1 MILLTKEVAIIF
13 SRKTNNNSSRR
24 KAKKTLGFSAALF
37 TLITMI
43 VAMLI
48 TVAVLEKEPHIPLLI
63 GTAVAILVTLIHG
76 YEFSEVEEMMY
87 KGIRHALPAIVIIIL
102 VGLVIGSWIGSGV
115 VATMIYYGLQLIDP
129 RYFLVVV
136 IILCGIV
143 ALAIGSSWSTMATV
157 GVASMGI
164 GISMGISAGM
174 VAGAVICGAYFG
186 DKMSPLSDTTN
197 LASGLTGVDL
207 FEHIKHMFY
216 TTIPALIIS
225 LVAFFIIGHRFGTK
239 NFDTKNI
246 NAILDT
252 MQNHFLITPW
262 LLLIPLIV
270 IALVVLK
277 VPAIPAI
284 CMGIVLGFFAQIFVQ
299 GGTITEALTALQ
311 TGYTIDSGNKLVDEL
326 FNRGGLESM
335 FYTISLTLVA
345 MTFGGVLEYSG
356 MLKALITQILKIAKS
371 TGTLIASVIVSCIGT
386 NITCSEQYISI
397 IVPSRMYINAFK
409 EKELHPKTLSR
420 ALEDGGT
427 LSSVFVP
434 WNTCGVFIA
443 STLGVSVIEYA
454 PYAILNYTVPI
465 ISIIFGYIGFKI
477 VKLSNQDNEI
487 TNQPNKL
494 TQTNDANNA

>member
-1 MILLTKEVAIIF
+1 M
-13 SRKTNNNSSRR
+13 
-24 KAKKTLGFSAALF
+24 KKPLGFVSAIV
-37 TLITMI
+37 TLVTMI
-43 VAMLI
+43 AAMLF

-63 GTAVAILVTLIHG
+63 GTAVAILITMLHG

-129 RYFLVVV
+129 RYFLAVV

-164 GISMGISAGM
+164 GISMGISPGV
-174 VAGAVICGAYFG
+174 VAGAVICGSYFG

-216 TTIPALIIS
+216 TTIPALVIS
-225 LVAFFIIGHRFGTK
+225 LIAFFFIGQRFGGR
-239 NFDTKNI
+239 NFDAKNI
-246 NAILDT
+246 KDILAT
-252 MQNHFLITPW
+252 MQDNFLITPW
-262 LLLIPLIV
+262 LLLIPIIV
-270 IALVVLK
+270 IALVVVK

-284 CMGIVLGFFAQIFVQ
+284 CVGIILGFFAQIFLQ
-299 GGTITEALTALQ
+299 GGSITEALTALQ
-311 TGYTIDSGNKLVDEL
+311 TGYTIESGNKLVDEL

-356 MLKALITQILKIAKS
+356 MLTALIAVILKVAKS
-371 TGTLIASVIVSCIGT
+371 TGSLIASVIISCIGT
-386 NITCSEQYISI
+386 NFTCSEQYISI
-397 IVPSRMYINAFK
+397 IVPSRMYINTFK
-409 EKELHPKTLSR
+409 DKKLHPKNLSR

-427 LSSVFVP
+427 LTSVFVP

-443 STLGVSVIEYA
+443 STLGVSVVEYA
-454 PYAILNYTVPI
+454 PFAILNYTVPI

-477 VKLSNQDNEI
+477 IGLDESESELADQSQKND
-487 TNQPNKL
+487 TNL
-494 TQTNDANNA
+494 A

>member
-1 MILLTKEVAIIF
+1 MAIIF
-13 SRKTNNNSSRR
+13 SRNAKDNSSKNKVKRP
-24 KAKKTLGFSAALF
+24 LGFVSAIV
-37 TLITMI
+37 TLVTMI
-43 VAMLI
+43 TAMLF

-63 GTAVAILVTLIHG
+63 GTAVAILITMLHG
-76 YEFSEVEEMMY
+76 YEFNEVEEMMY

-129 RYFLVVV
+129 RYFLAVV

-164 GISMGISAGM
+164 GISMGISPGM
-174 VAGAVICGAYFG
+174 VAGAVICGSYFG

-197 LASGLTGVDL
+197 LASGLTGVNL

-216 TTIPALIIS
+216 TTIPALVIS
-225 LVAFFIIGHRFGTK
+225 LIAFFFIGQRFGGR
-239 NFDTKNI
+239 NFDANNI
-246 NAILDT
+246 KDILATIQD
-252 MQNHFLITPW
+252 NFLITPW
-262 LLLIPLIV
+262 LLLIPIIV
-270 IALVVLK
+270 IALVVVK

-284 CMGIVLGFFAQIFVQ
+284 CVGIILGFFAQIFLQ
-299 GGTITEALTALQ
+299 DGSITEALTALQ

-356 MLKALITQILKIAKS
+356 MLTALIAVILKVAKS
-371 TGTLIASVIVSCIGT
+371 TGSLIASVIVSCIGT
-386 NITCSEQYISI
+386 NLTCSEQYISI
-397 IVPSRMYINAFK
+397 IVPSRMYINTFK
-409 EKELHPKTLSR
+409 DKKLHPKNLSR

-427 LSSVFVP
+427 LTSVFVP

-454 PYAILNYTVPI
+454 PFAILNYTVPI

-477 VKLSNQDNEI
+477 IGLDESDSEQTEESKSND
-487 TNQPNKL
+487 TNL
-494 TQTNDANNA
+494 A

>member
-1 MILLTKEVAIIF
+1 MIT
-13 SRKTNNNSSRR
+13 
-24 KAKKTLGFSAALF
+24 
-37 TLITMI
+37 
-43 VAMLI
+43 AMLF

-63 GTAVAILVTLIHG
+63 GTAVAILITMLHG
-76 YEFSEVEEMMY
+76 YEFNEVEEMMY

-129 RYFLVVV
+129 RYFLAVV

-164 GISMGISAGM
+164 GISMGISPGM
-174 VAGAVICGAYFG
+174 VAGAVICGSYFG

-197 LASGLTGVDL
+197 LASGLTGVNL

-216 TTIPALIIS
+216 TTIPALVIS
-225 LVAFFIIGHRFGTK
+225 LIAFFFIGQRFGGR
-239 NFDTKNI
+239 NFDANNI
-246 NAILDT
+246 KDILAT
-252 MQNHFLITPW
+252 MQDNFLITPW
-262 LLLIPLIV
+262 LLLIPIIV
-270 IALVVLK
+270 IALVVVK

-284 CMGIVLGFFAQIFVQ
+284 CVGIILGFFAQIFLQ
-299 GGTITEALTALQ
+299 DGSITEALTALQ

-356 MLKALITQILKIAKS
+356 MLTALIAVILKVAKS
-371 TGTLIASVIVSCIGT
+371 TGSLIASVIVSCIGT
-386 NITCSEQYISI
+386 NLTCSEQYISI
-397 IVPSRMYINAFK
+397 IVPSRMYINTFK
-409 EKELHPKTLSR
+409 DKKLHPKNLSR

-427 LSSVFVP
+427 LTSVFVP

-454 PYAILNYTVPI
+454 PFAILNYTVPI

-477 VKLSNQDNEI
+477 IGLDESESEQTEESKSND
-487 TNQPNKL
+487 TNL
-494 TQTNDANNA
+494 A

>member
-1 MILLTKEVAIIF
+1 MPTIF
-13 SRKTNNNSSRR
+13 N
-24 KAKKTLGFSAALF
+24 KKTKNNGEKIRTKKELGLTSALI
-37 TLITMI
+37 TLIIMI
-43 VAMLI
+43 TSMLF
-48 TVAVLEKEPHIPLLI
+48 TVAVLEKEPHIPLMI
-63 GTAVAILVTLIHG
+63 GTAVAIIITMLHG
-76 YEFSEVEEMMY
+76 YAFSEVEEMMY

-136 IILCGIV
+136 IVLCGVV

-164 GISMGISAGM
+164 GLSMGISPGM

-197 LASGLTGVDL
+197 LASGLSGVNL
-207 FEHIKHMFY
+207 FEHIQHMFY
-216 TTIPALIIS
+216 TTIPALVIS
-225 LVAFFIIGHRFGTK
+225 LVAFFFIGIRFGDK

-246 NAILDT
+246 DEILTT
-252 MQNHFLITPW
+252 MQDSFVITPW
-262 LLLIPLIV
+262 LLIVPLAV
-270 IALVVLK
+270 IALVVVK
-277 VPAIPAI
+277 VPAIPSI
-284 CMGIVLGFFAQIFVQ
+284 CVGIILGFFAQLFIQ
-299 GGTITEALTALQ
+299 GDSIVEGLTALQ
-311 TGYTIDSGNKLVDEL
+311 TGYTIESGNSLVDEL

-356 MLKALITQILKIAKS
+356 MLTALISVILKFAKT
-371 TGTLIASVIVSCIGT
+371 TGSLIASVIVSCIGT
-386 NITCSEQYISI
+386 NFTCSEQYISI
-397 IVPSRMYINAFK
+397 IVPSRMYAGAFK
-409 EKELHPKTLSR
+409 KKNLHAKNLSR

-427 LSSVFVP
+427 LTSVFVP

-477 VKLSNQDNEI
+477 IGLSEEEI
-487 TNQPNKL
+487 EQNRKEEEVNL
-494 TQTNDANNA
+494 T

>member
-1 MILLTKEVAIIF
+1 VAIIF
-13 SRKTNNNSSRR
+13 SRNTKNNSS
-24 KAKKTLGFSAALF
+24 KHKVKKPLGFVSAIV
-37 TLITMI
+37 TLVTMI
-43 VAMLI
+43 AAMLF

-63 GTAVAILVTLIHG
+63 GTAVAILITMLHG

-129 RYFLVVV
+129 RYFLAVV

-164 GISMGISAGM
+164 GISMGISPGM
-174 VAGAVICGAYFG
+174 VAGAVICGSYFG

-216 TTIPALIIS
+216 TTIPALVIS
-225 LVAFFIIGHRFGTK
+225 LIAFFFIGQRFGGR
-239 NFDTKNI
+239 NFDAKNI
-246 NAILDT
+246 NDILAT
-252 MQNHFLITPW
+252 MQDNFLITPW
-262 LLLIPLIV
+262 LLLIPIIV
-270 IALVVLK
+270 IALVVVK

-284 CMGIVLGFFAQIFVQ
+284 CVGIILGFFAQIFLQ
-299 GGTITEALTALQ
+299 GGSITEALTALQ
-311 TGYTIDSGNKLVDEL
+311 TGYTIESGNKLVDEL

-356 MLKALITQILKIAKS
+356 MLTALIAVILKVAKS
-371 TGTLIASVIVSCIGT
+371 TGSLIASVIISCIGT
-386 NITCSEQYISI
+386 NFTCSEQYISI
-397 IVPSRMYINAFK
+397 IVPSRMYINTFK
-409 EKELHPKTLSR
+409 DKKLHPKNLSR

-427 LSSVFVP
+427 LTSVFVP

-443 STLGVSVIEYA
+443 STLGVSVVEYA
-454 PYAILNYTVPI
+454 PFAILNYTVPI

-477 VKLSNQDNEI
+477 IGLDESESEQADQSQKND
-487 TNQPNKL
+487 TNL
-494 TQTNDANNA
+494 A

>member
-1 MILLTKEVAIIF
+1 MIA
-13 SRKTNNNSSRR
+13 
-24 KAKKTLGFSAALF
+24 
-37 TLITMI
+37 
-43 VAMLI
+43 AMLF

-63 GTAVAILVTLIHG
+63 GTAVAILITMLHG

-129 RYFLVVV
+129 RYFLAVV

-164 GISMGISAGM
+164 GISMGISPGM
-174 VAGAVICGAYFG
+174 VAGAVICGSYFG

-207 FEHIKHMFY
+207 FAHIKHMFY
-216 TTIPALIIS
+216 TTIPALVIS
-225 LVAFFIIGHRFGTK
+225 LIAFFFIGQRFGGR
-239 NFDTKNI
+239 NFDAKNI
-246 NAILDT
+246 KDILAT
-252 MQNHFLITPW
+252 MQDNFLITPW
-262 LLLIPLIV
+262 LLLIPIIV
-270 IALVVLK
+270 IALVVVK

-284 CMGIVLGFFAQIFVQ
+284 CVGIILGFFAQIFLQ
-299 GGTITEALTALQ
+299 GGSITEALTALQ

-356 MLKALITQILKIAKS
+356 MLTALIAVILKVAKS
-371 TGTLIASVIVSCIGT
+371 TGSLIASVIVSCIGT
-386 NITCSEQYISI
+386 NFTCSEQYISI
-397 IVPSRMYINAFK
+397 IVPSRMYINTFK
-409 EKELHPKTLSR
+409 DKKLHPKNLSR

-427 LSSVFVP
+427 LTSVFVP

-443 STLGVSVIEYA
+443 STLGVSVVEYA
-454 PYAILNYTVPI
+454 PFAILNYTVPI

-477 VKLSNQDNEI
+477 IGLDESEGEQSEHTQSND
-487 TNQPNKL
+487 TNL
-494 TQTNDANNA
+494 A

>member
-1 MILLTKEVAIIF
+1 V
-13 SRKTNNNSSRR
+13 
-24 KAKKTLGFSAALF
+24 KKPLGFVSAIV
-37 TLITMI
+37 TLVTMI
-43 VAMLI
+43 AAMLF

-63 GTAVAILVTLIHG
+63 GTAVAILITMLHG

-129 RYFLVVV
+129 RYFLAVV

-164 GISMGISAGM
+164 GISMGISPGM
-174 VAGAVICGAYFG
+174 VAGAVICGSYFG

-216 TTIPALIIS
+216 TTIPALVIS
-225 LVAFFIIGHRFGTK
+225 LIAFFFIGQRFGGR
-239 NFDTKNI
+239 NFDAKNI
-246 NAILDT
+246 KDILAT
-252 MQNHFLITPW
+252 MQDNFLITPW
-262 LLLIPLIV
+262 LLLIPIIV
-270 IALVVLK
+270 IALVVVK

-284 CMGIVLGFFAQIFVQ
+284 CVGIILGFFAQIFLQ
-299 GGTITEALTALQ
+299 GGSITEALTALQ
-311 TGYTIDSGNKLVDEL
+311 TGYTIESGNKLVDEL

-356 MLKALITQILKIAKS
+356 MLTALIAVILKVAKS
-371 TGTLIASVIVSCIGT
+371 TGSLIASVIISCIGT
-386 NITCSEQYISI
+386 NFTCSEQYISI
-397 IVPSRMYINAFK
+397 IVPSRMYINTFK
-409 EKELHPKTLSR
+409 DKKLHPKNLSR

-427 LSSVFVP
+427 LTSVFVP

-443 STLGVSVIEYA
+443 STLGVSVVEYA
-454 PYAILNYTVPI
+454 PFAILNYTVPI

-477 VKLSNQDNEI
+477 IGLDESESELADQSQKND
-487 TNQPNKL
+487 TNL
-494 TQTNDANNA
+494 A

>member
-1 MILLTKEVAIIF
+1 VAIIF
-13 SRKTNNNSSRR
+13 SRNAKDNSSKNKVKRP
-24 KAKKTLGFSAALF
+24 LGFVSAIV
-37 TLITMI
+37 TLVTMI
-43 VAMLI
+43 TAMLF

-63 GTAVAILVTLIHG
+63 GTAVAILITMLHG

-129 RYFLVVV
+129 RYFLAVV

-164 GISMGISAGM
+164 GISMGISPGM
-174 VAGAVICGAYFG
+174 VAGAVICGSYFG

-197 LASGLTGVDL
+197 LASGLTGVNL

-216 TTIPALIIS
+216 TTIPALVIS
-225 LVAFFIIGHRFGTK
+225 LIAFFFIGQRFGGR
-239 NFDTKNI
+239 NFDANNI
-246 NAILDT
+246 KDILAT
-252 MQNHFLITPW
+252 MQDNFLITPW
-262 LLLIPLIV
+262 LLLIPIIV
-270 IALVVLK
+270 IALVVVK

-284 CMGIVLGFFAQIFVQ
+284 CVGIILGFFAQIFLQ
-299 GGTITEALTALQ
+299 DGSITEALTALQ

-356 MLKALITQILKIAKS
+356 MLTALIAVILKVAKS
-371 TGTLIASVIVSCIGT
+371 TGSLIASVIVSCIGT
-386 NITCSEQYISI
+386 NLTCSEQYISI
-397 IVPSRMYINAFK
+397 IVPSRMYINTFK
-409 EKELHPKTLSR
+409 DKKLHPKNLSR

-427 LSSVFVP
+427 LTSVFVP

-454 PYAILNYTVPI
+454 PFAILNYTVPI

-477 VKLSNQDNEI
+477 IGLDESDSEQTEESKSND
-487 TNQPNKL
+487 TNL
-494 TQTNDANNA
+494 A

>member
-1 MILLTKEVAIIF
+1 MAIIF
-13 SRKTNNNSSRR
+13 SRNAKDNSSKNKVKRP
-24 KAKKTLGFSAALF
+24 LGFVSAIV
-37 TLITMI
+37 TLVTMI
-43 VAMLI
+43 TAMLF

-63 GTAVAILVTLIHG
+63 GTAVAILITMLHG

-129 RYFLVVV
+129 RYFLAVV

-164 GISMGISAGM
+164 GISMGISPGM
-174 VAGAVICGAYFG
+174 VAGAVICGSYFG

-197 LASGLTGVDL
+197 LASGLTGVNL

-216 TTIPALIIS
+216 TTIPALVIS
-225 LVAFFIIGHRFGTK
+225 LIAFFFIGQRFGGR
-239 NFDTKNI
+239 NFDANNI
-246 NAILDT
+246 KDILAT
-252 MQNHFLITPW
+252 MQDNFLITLW
-262 LLLIPLIV
+262 LLLIPIIV
-270 IALVVLK
+270 IALVVVK

-284 CMGIVLGFFAQIFVQ
+284 CVGIILGFFAQIFLQ
-299 GGTITEALTALQ
+299 DGTITEALTALQ

-356 MLKALITQILKIAKS
+356 MLTALIAVILKVAKS
-371 TGTLIASVIVSCIGT
+371 TGSLIASVIVSCIGT
-386 NITCSEQYISI
+386 NLTCSEQYISI
-397 IVPSRMYINAFK
+397 IVPSRMYINTFK
-409 EKELHPKTLSR
+409 DKKLHPKNLSR

-427 LSSVFVP
+427 LTSVFVP

-454 PYAILNYTVPI
+454 PFAILNYTVPI

-477 VKLSNQDNEI
+477 IGLDESDSEQTEESKSND
-487 TNQPNKL
+487 TNL
-494 TQTNDANNA
+494 A

>member
-1 MILLTKEVAIIF
+1 MIA
-13 SRKTNNNSSRR
+13 
-24 KAKKTLGFSAALF
+24 
-37 TLITMI
+37 
-43 VAMLI
+43 AMLF

-63 GTAVAILVTLIHG
+63 GTAVAILITMLHG

-129 RYFLVVV
+129 RYFLAVV

-164 GISMGISAGM
+164 GISMGISPGM
-174 VAGAVICGAYFG
+174 VAGAVICGSYFG

-216 TTIPALIIS
+216 TTIPALVIS
-225 LVAFFIIGHRFGTK
+225 LIAFFFIGQRFGGR
-239 NFDTKNI
+239 NFDAKNI
-246 NAILDT
+246 NDILAT
-252 MQNHFLITPW
+252 MQDNFLITPW
-262 LLLIPLIV
+262 LLLIPIIV
-270 IALVVLK
+270 IALVVVK

-284 CMGIVLGFFAQIFVQ
+284 CIGIILGFFAQIFLQ
-299 GGTITEALTALQ
+299 GGSITEALTALQ
-311 TGYTIDSGNKLVDEL
+311 TGYTIESGNKLVDEL

-356 MLKALITQILKIAKS
+356 MLTALIAVILKVAKS
-371 TGTLIASVIVSCIGT
+371 TGSLIASVIISCIGT
-386 NITCSEQYISI
+386 NFTCSEQYISI
-397 IVPSRMYINAFK
+397 IVPSRMYINTFK
-409 EKELHPKTLSR
+409 DKKLHPKNLSR

-427 LSSVFVP
+427 LTSVFVP

-443 STLGVSVIEYA
+443 STLGVSVVEYA
-454 PYAILNYTVPI
+454 PFAILNYTVPI

-477 VKLSNQDNEI
+477 IGLDESESEQADQSQKND
-487 TNQPNKL
+487 TNL
-494 TQTNDANNA
+494 A

>member
-1 MILLTKEVAIIF
+1 MPTIFNKKSKNNGEKIRTKKELGLT
-13 SRKTNNNSSRR
+13 
-24 KAKKTLGFSAALF
+24 SALI
-37 TLITMI
+37 TLIIMI
-43 VAMLI
+43 TSMLL
-48 TVAVLEKEPHIPLLI
+48 TVAVLEKEPHIPLMI
-63 GTAVAILVTLIHG
+63 GTAVAIIITMFHG
-76 YEFSEVEEMMY
+76 YAFSEVEEMMY

-136 IILCGIV
+136 IVLCGVV

-164 GISMGISAGM
+164 GLSMGISPGM

-197 LASGLTGVDL
+197 LASGLSGVNL
-207 FEHIKHMFY
+207 FEHIQHMFF
-216 TTIPALIIS
+216 TTIPALVIS
-225 LVAFFIIGHRFGTK
+225 LVVFFFIGIRFGDK

-246 NAILDT
+246 DEILTT
-252 MQNHFLITPW
+252 MQDSFVITPW
-262 LLLIPLIV
+262 LLIVPLAV
-270 IALVVLK
+270 IALVVVK

-284 CMGIVLGFFAQIFVQ
+284 CVGIILGFFAQLFIQ
-299 GGTITEALTALQ
+299 GDSIVDGLTALQ
-311 TGYTIDSGNKLVDEL
+311 TGYTIESGNELVDEL

-356 MLKALITQILKIAKS
+356 MLTALISVILKFAKS
-371 TGTLIASVIVSCIGT
+371 TGSLIASVIVSCIGT
-386 NITCSEQYISI
+386 NFTCSEQYISI
-397 IVPSRMYINAFK
+397 IVPSRMYAGAFK
-409 EKELHPKTLSR
+409 KKNLHAKNLSR

-427 LSSVFVP
+427 LTSVFVP

-454 PYAILNYTVPI
+454 PYAILNYTVPV

-477 VKLSNQDNEI
+477 IGLSKEEI
-487 TNQPNKL
+487 ELNRKEEEANL
-494 TQTNDANNA
+494 T

>member
-1 MILLTKEVAIIF
+1 MPTIFNKKSKNNGEKIRTKKELGLT
-13 SRKTNNNSSRR
+13 
-24 KAKKTLGFSAALF
+24 SALI
-37 TLITMI
+37 TLIIMI
-43 VAMLI
+43 TSMLL
-48 TVAVLEKEPHIPLLI
+48 TVAVLEKEPHIPLMI
-63 GTAVAILVTLIHG
+63 GTAVAIIITMLHG
-76 YEFSEVEEMMY
+76 YAFSEVEEMMY

-136 IILCGIV
+136 IVLCGIV

-164 GISMGISAGM
+164 GLSMGISPGM
-174 VAGAVICGAYFG
+174 VAGAVICGSYFG

-197 LASGLTGVDL
+197 LASGLSGVNL
-207 FEHIKHMFY
+207 FEHIQHMFF
-216 TTIPALIIS
+216 TTIPALVIS
-225 LVAFFIIGHRFGTK
+225 LVTFFFIGIRFGDK

-246 NAILDT
+246 DEILTT
-252 MQNHFLITPW
+252 MQDSFVITPW
-262 LLLIPLIV
+262 LLIVPLAV
-270 IALVVLK
+270 IALVVVK

-284 CMGIVLGFFAQIFVQ
+284 CVGIILGFFAQLFIQ
-299 GGTITEALTALQ
+299 GDSIVDGLTALQ
-311 TGYTIDSGNKLVDEL
+311 TGYTIESGNELVDEL

-356 MLKALITQILKIAKS
+356 MLTALISVILKFAKS
-371 TGTLIASVIVSCIGT
+371 TGSLIASVIVSCIGT
-386 NITCSEQYISI
+386 NFTCSEQYISI
-397 IVPSRMYINAFK
+397 IVPSRMYAGAFK
-409 EKELHPKTLSR
+409 KKNLHAKNLSR

-427 LSSVFVP
+427 LTSVFVP

-454 PYAILNYTVPI
+454 PYAILNYTVPV

-477 VKLSNQDNEI
+477 IGLSKEEI
-487 TNQPNKL
+487 EQNRKEEEEANL
-494 TQTNDANNA
+494 T

>member
-1 MILLTKEVAIIF
+1 MPTIFNKKSKNNGEKIRTKKELGLT
-13 SRKTNNNSSRR
+13 
-24 KAKKTLGFSAALF
+24 SALI
-37 TLITMI
+37 TLIIMI
-43 VAMLI
+43 TSMLL
-48 TVAVLEKEPHIPLLI
+48 TVAVLEKEPHIPLMI
-63 GTAVAILVTLIHG
+63 GTAVAIIITMLHG
-76 YEFSEVEEMMY
+76 YAFSEVEEMMY

-136 IILCGIV
+136 IVLCGIV

-164 GISMGISAGM
+164 GLSMGISPGM
-174 VAGAVICGAYFG
+174 VAGAVICGSYFG

-197 LASGLTGVDL
+197 LASGLSGVNL
-207 FEHIKHMFY
+207 FEHIQHMFF
-216 TTIPALIIS
+216 TTIPALVIS
-225 LVAFFIIGHRFGTK
+225 LVAFFFIGIRFGDK

-246 NAILDT
+246 DEILTT
-252 MQNHFLITPW
+252 MQDSFVITPW
-262 LLLIPLIV
+262 LLIVPLAV
-270 IALVVLK
+270 IALVVVK

-284 CMGIVLGFFAQIFVQ
+284 CVGIILGFFAQLFIQ
-299 GGTITEALTALQ
+299 GDSIVDGLTALQ
-311 TGYTIDSGNKLVDEL
+311 TGYTIESGNELVDEL

-356 MLKALITQILKIAKS
+356 MLTALISVILKFAKS
-371 TGTLIASVIVSCIGT
+371 TGSLIASVIVSCIGT
-386 NITCSEQYISI
+386 NFTCSEQYISI
-397 IVPSRMYINAFK
+397 IVPSRMYAGAFK
-409 EKELHPKTLSR
+409 KKNLHAKNLSR

-427 LSSVFVP
+427 LTSVFVP

-454 PYAILNYTVPI
+454 PYAILNYTVPV
-465 ISIIFGYIGFKI
+465 ISIIFGYIGF
-477 VKLSNQDNEI
+477 LRS
-487 TNQPNKL
+487 
-494 TQTNDANNA
+494 

>member
-1 MILLTKEVAIIF
+1 M
-13 SRKTNNNSSRR
+13 
-24 KAKKTLGFSAALF
+24 KKPLGFVSAIV
-37 TLITMI
+37 TLVTMI
-43 VAMLI
+43 AAMLF

-63 GTAVAILVTLIHG
+63 GTAVAILITMLHG

-115 VATMIYYGLQLIDP
+115 VATLIYYGLQLIDP
-129 RYFLVVV
+129 RYFLAVV

-164 GISMGISAGM
+164 GISMGISPGM
-174 VAGAVICGAYFG
+174 VAGAVICGSYFG

-216 TTIPALIIS
+216 TTIPALVIS
-225 LVAFFIIGHRFGTK
+225 LIAFFFIGQRFGGR
-239 NFDTKNI
+239 NFDAKNI
-246 NAILDT
+246 NDILAT
-252 MQNHFLITPW
+252 MQDNFLITPW
-262 LLLIPLIV
+262 LLLIPIIV
-270 IALVVLK
+270 IALVVVK

-284 CMGIVLGFFAQIFVQ
+284 CVGIILGFFAQIFLQ
-299 GGTITEALTALQ
+299 GGSITEALTALQ
-311 TGYTIDSGNKLVDEL
+311 TGYTIESGNKLVDEL

-356 MLKALITQILKIAKS
+356 MLTALIAVILKVAKS
-371 TGTLIASVIVSCIGT
+371 TGSLIASVIISCIGT
-386 NITCSEQYISI
+386 NFTCSEQYISI
-397 IVPSRMYINAFK
+397 IVPSRMYINTFK
-409 EKELHPKTLSR
+409 DKKLHPKNLSR

-427 LSSVFVP
+427 LTSVFVP

-443 STLGVSVIEYA
+443 STLGVSVVEYA
-454 PYAILNYTVPI
+454 PFAILNYTVPI

-477 VKLSNQDNEI
+477 IGLDESESEQADQSQKND
-487 TNQPNKL
+487 TNL
-494 TQTNDANNA
+494 A

>member
-1 MILLTKEVAIIF
+1 MAIIF
-13 SRKTNNNSSRR
+13 SRNTKDNSS
-24 KAKKTLGFSAALF
+24 KYKVKKPLGFVSAIV
-37 TLITMI
+37 TLVTMI
-43 VAMLI
+43 AAMLF

-63 GTAVAILVTLIHG
+63 GTAVAILITMLHG

-129 RYFLVVV
+129 RYFLAVV

-164 GISMGISAGM
+164 GISMGISPGM
-174 VAGAVICGAYFG
+174 VAGAVICGSYFG

-216 TTIPALIIS
+216 TTIPALVIS
-225 LVAFFIIGHRFGTK
+225 LIVFFFIGQRFGGR
-239 NFDTKNI
+239 NFDAKNI
-246 NAILDT
+246 KDILAT
-252 MQNHFLITPW
+252 MQDNFLITPW
-262 LLLIPLIV
+262 LLLIPIIV
-270 IALVVLK
+270 IALVVVK

-284 CMGIVLGFFAQIFVQ
+284 CVGIILGFFAQIFLQ
-299 GGTITEALTALQ
+299 GGSITEALTALQ
-311 TGYTIDSGNKLVDEL
+311 TGYTIESGNKLVDEL

-356 MLKALITQILKIAKS
+356 MLTALIAVILKVAKS
-371 TGTLIASVIVSCIGT
+371 TGSLIASVIISCIGT
-386 NITCSEQYISI
+386 NFTCSEQYISI
-397 IVPSRMYINAFK
+397 IVPSRMYINTFK
-409 EKELHPKTLSR
+409 DKKLHPKNLSR

-427 LSSVFVP
+427 LTSVFVP

-443 STLGVSVIEYA
+443 STLGVSVVEYA
-454 PYAILNYTVPI
+454 PFAILNYTVPI

-477 VKLSNQDNEI
+477 IGLDESESELADQSQKND
-487 TNQPNKL
+487 TNL
-494 TQTNDANNA
+494 A

>member
-1 MILLTKEVAIIF
+1 M
-13 SRKTNNNSSRR
+13 
-24 KAKKTLGFSAALF
+24 KKPLGFVSAIV
-37 TLITMI
+37 TLVTMI
-43 VAMLI
+43 AAMLF

-63 GTAVAILVTLIHG
+63 GTAVAILITMLHG

-129 RYFLVVV
+129 RYFLAVV

-164 GISMGISAGM
+164 GISMGISPGM
-174 VAGAVICGAYFG
+174 VAGAVICGSYFG

-216 TTIPALIIS
+216 TTIPALVIS
-225 LVAFFIIGHRFGTK
+225 LIAFFFIGQRFGGR
-239 NFDTKNI
+239 NFDAKNI
-246 NAILDT
+246 NDILAT
-252 MQNHFLITPW
+252 MQDNFLITPW
-262 LLLIPLIV
+262 LLLIPIIV
-270 IALVVLK
+270 IALVVVK

-284 CMGIVLGFFAQIFVQ
+284 CVGIILGFFAQIFLQ
-299 GGTITEALTALQ
+299 GGSITEALTALQ
-311 TGYTIDSGNKLVDEL
+311 TGYTIESGNKLVDEL

-356 MLKALITQILKIAKS
+356 MLTALIAVILKVAKS
-371 TGTLIASVIVSCIGT
+371 TGSLIASVIISCIGT
-386 NITCSEQYISI
+386 NFTCSEQYISI
-397 IVPSRMYINAFK
+397 IVPSRMYINTFK
-409 EKELHPKTLSR
+409 DKKLHPKNLSR

-427 LSSVFVP
+427 LTSVFVP

-443 STLGVSVIEYA
+443 STLGVSVVEYA
-454 PYAILNYTVPI
+454 PFAILNYTVPI

-477 VKLSNQDNEI
+477 IGLDESESEQADQSQKND
-487 TNQPNKL
+487 TNL
-494 TQTNDANNA
+494 A

>member
-1 MILLTKEVAIIF
+1 MPTIFNKKSKNNGEKIRTKKELGLT
-13 SRKTNNNSSRR
+13 
-24 KAKKTLGFSAALF
+24 SALI
-37 TLITMI
+37 TLIIMI
-43 VAMLI
+43 TSMLL
-48 TVAVLEKEPHIPLLI
+48 TVAVLEKEPHIPLMI
-63 GTAVAILVTLIHG
+63 GTAVAIIITMLHG
-76 YEFSEVEEMMY
+76 YAFSEVEEMMY

-136 IILCGIV
+136 IVLCGIV

-164 GISMGISAGM
+164 GLSMGISPGM
-174 VAGAVICGAYFG
+174 VAGAVICGSYFG

-197 LASGLTGVDL
+197 LASGLSGVNL
-207 FEHIKHMFY
+207 FEHIQHMFF
-216 TTIPALIIS
+216 TTIPALVIS
-225 LVAFFIIGHRFGTK
+225 LVAFFFIGIRFGDK

-246 NAILDT
+246 DEILTT
-252 MQNHFLITPW
+252 MQDSFVITPW
-262 LLLIPLIV
+262 LLIVPLAV
-270 IALVVLK
+270 IALVVVK

-284 CMGIVLGFFAQIFVQ
+284 CVGIILGFFAQLFIQ
-299 GGTITEALTALQ
+299 GDSIVDGLTALQ
-311 TGYTIDSGNKLVDEL
+311 TGYTIESGNELVDEL

-356 MLKALITQILKIAKS
+356 MLTALIAVILKFAKS
-371 TGTLIASVIVSCIGT
+371 TGSLIASVIVSCIGT
-386 NITCSEQYISI
+386 NFTCSEQYISI
-397 IVPSRMYINAFK
+397 IVPSRMYAGAFK
-409 EKELHPKTLSR
+409 KKNLHAKNLSR

-427 LSSVFVP
+427 LTSVFVP

-454 PYAILNYTVPI
+454 PYAILNYTVPV

-477 VKLSNQDNEI
+477 IGLSKEEI
-487 TNQPNKL
+487 EQNRKEEEANL
-494 TQTNDANNA
+494 T

>member
-1 MILLTKEVAIIF
+1 MPTIFNKKSKNNGEKIRTKKELGLT
-13 SRKTNNNSSRR
+13 
-24 KAKKTLGFSAALF
+24 SALI
-37 TLITMI
+37 TLIIMI
-43 VAMLI
+43 TSMLL
-48 TVAVLEKEPHIPLLI
+48 TVAVLEKEPHIPLMI
-63 GTAVAILVTLIHG
+63 GTAVAIIITMLHG
-76 YEFSEVEEMMY
+76 YAFSEVEEMMY

-136 IILCGIV
+136 IVLCGVV

-164 GISMGISAGM
+164 GLSMGISPGM

-197 LASGLTGVDL
+197 LASGLSGVNL
-207 FEHIKHMFY
+207 FEHIQHMFF
-216 TTIPALIIS
+216 TTIPALVIS
-225 LVAFFIIGHRFGTK
+225 LVAFFFIGIRFGDK

-246 NAILDT
+246 DEILTT
-252 MQNHFLITPW
+252 MQDSFVITPW
-262 LLLIPLIV
+262 LLIVPLAV
-270 IALVVLK
+270 IALVVVK

-284 CMGIVLGFFAQIFVQ
+284 CVGIILGFFAQLFIQ
-299 GGTITEALTALQ
+299 GDSIVDGLTALQ
-311 TGYTIDSGNKLVDEL
+311 TGYTIESGNELVDEL

-356 MLKALITQILKIAKS
+356 MLTALISVILKFAKS
-371 TGTLIASVIVSCIGT
+371 TGSLIASVIVSCIGT
-386 NITCSEQYISI
+386 NFTCSEQYISI
-397 IVPSRMYINAFK
+397 IVPSRMYAGAFK
-409 EKELHPKTLSR
+409 KKNLHAKNLSR

-427 LSSVFVP
+427 LTSVFVP

-454 PYAILNYTVPI
+454 PYAILNYTVPV

-477 VKLSNQDNEI
+477 IGLSKEEI
-487 TNQPNKL
+487 EQNRKEEEANL
-494 TQTNDANNA
+494 T

>member
-1 MILLTKEVAIIF
+1 M
-13 SRKTNNNSSRR
+13 N
-24 KAKKTLGFSAALF
+24 
-37 TLITMI
+37 
-43 VAMLI
+43 
-48 TVAVLEKEPHIPLLI
+48 
-63 GTAVAILVTLIHG
+63 
-76 YEFSEVEEMMY
+76 
-87 KGIRHALPAIVIIIL
+87 
-102 VGLVIGSWIGSGV
+102 
-115 VATMIYYGLQLIDP
+115 
-129 RYFLVVV
+129 
-136 IILCGIV
+136 
-143 ALAIGSSWSTMATV
+143 
-157 GVASMGI
+157 
-164 GISMGISAGM
+164 
-174 VAGAVICGAYFG
+174 
-186 DKMSPLSDTTN
+186 
-197 LASGLTGVDL
+197 
-207 FEHIKHMFY
+207 
-216 TTIPALIIS
+216 
-225 LVAFFIIGHRFGTK
+225 
-239 NFDTKNI
+239 
-246 NAILDT
+246 
-252 MQNHFLITPW
+252 
-262 LLLIPLIV
+262 
-270 IALVVLK
+270 
-277 VPAIPAI
+277 
-284 CMGIVLGFFAQIFVQ
+284 
-299 GGTITEALTALQ
+299 
-311 TGYTIDSGNKLVDEL
+311 SGNKLVDEL

-409 EKELHPKTLSR
+409 EKELHPKNLSR

-487 TNQPNKL
+487 TNQPNKS

>member
-1 MILLTKEVAIIF
+1 MPTIFNKKSKNNGEKIRTKKELGLT
-13 SRKTNNNSSRR
+13 
-24 KAKKTLGFSAALF
+24 SALI
-37 TLITMI
+37 TLIIMI
-43 VAMLI
+43 TSMLL
-48 TVAVLEKEPHIPLLI
+48 TVAVLEKEPHIPLMI
-63 GTAVAILVTLIHG
+63 GTAVAIIITMFHG
-76 YEFSEVEEMMY
+76 YVFSEVEEMMY

-136 IILCGIV
+136 IVLCGVV

-164 GISMGISAGM
+164 GLSMGISPGM

-197 LASGLTGVDL
+197 LASGLSGVNL
-207 FEHIKHMFY
+207 FEHIQHMFF
-216 TTIPALIIS
+216 TTIPALVIS
-225 LVAFFIIGHRFGTK
+225 LVVFFFIGIRFGDK

-246 NAILDT
+246 DEILTT
-252 MQNHFLITPW
+252 MQDSFVITPW
-262 LLLIPLIV
+262 LLIVPLAV
-270 IALVVLK
+270 IALVVVK

-284 CMGIVLGFFAQIFVQ
+284 CVGIILGFFAQLFIQ
-299 GGTITEALTALQ
+299 GDSIVDGLTALQ
-311 TGYTIDSGNKLVDEL
+311 TGYTIESGNELVDEL

-356 MLKALITQILKIAKS
+356 MLTALISVILKFAKS
-371 TGTLIASVIVSCIGT
+371 TGSLIASVIVSCIGT
-386 NITCSEQYISI
+386 NFTCSEQYISI
-397 IVPSRMYINAFK
+397 IVPSRMYAGAFK
-409 EKELHPKTLSR
+409 KKNLHAKNLSR

-427 LSSVFVP
+427 LTSVFVP

-454 PYAILNYTVPI
+454 PYAILNYTVPV

-477 VKLSNQDNEI
+477 IGLSKEEI
-487 TNQPNKL
+487 ELNRKEEEANL
-494 TQTNDANNA
+494 T

>member
-1 MILLTKEVAIIF
+1 MAIIF
-13 SRKTNNNSSRR
+13 SRNAKDNSSKNKVKRP
-24 KAKKTLGFSAALF
+24 LGFVSAIV
-37 TLITMI
+37 TLVTMI
-43 VAMLI
+43 TAMLF

-63 GTAVAILVTLIHG
+63 GTAVAILITMLHG
-76 YEFSEVEEMMY
+76 YEFNEVEEMMY

-129 RYFLVVV
+129 RYFLAVV

-164 GISMGISAGM
+164 GISMGISPGM
-174 VAGAVICGAYFG
+174 VAGAVICGSYFG

-197 LASGLTGVDL
+197 LASGLTGVNL

-216 TTIPALIIS
+216 TTIPALVIS
-225 LVAFFIIGHRFGTK
+225 LIAFFFIGQRFGGR
-239 NFDTKNI
+239 NFDANNI
-246 NAILDT
+246 KDILAT
-252 MQNHFLITPW
+252 MQDNFLITPW
-262 LLLIPLIV
+262 LLLIPIIV
-270 IALVVLK
+270 IALVVVK

-284 CMGIVLGFFAQIFVQ
+284 CVGIILGFFAQIFLQ
-299 GGTITEALTALQ
+299 DGSITEALTALQ

-356 MLKALITQILKIAKS
+356 MLTALIAVILKVAKS
-371 TGTLIASVIVSCIGT
+371 TGSLIASVIVSCIGT
-386 NITCSEQYISI
+386 NLTCSEQYISI
-397 IVPSRMYINAFK
+397 IVPSRMYINTFK
-409 EKELHPKTLSR
+409 DKKLHPKNLSR

-427 LSSVFVP
+427 LTSVFVP

-454 PYAILNYTVPI
+454 PFAILNYTVPI

-477 VKLSNQDNEI
+477 IGLDESESEQTEESKSND
-487 TNQPNKL
+487 TNS
-494 TQTNDANNA
+494 A

>member
-1 MILLTKEVAIIF
+1 MAIIF
-13 SRKTNNNSSRR
+13 SRNAKDNSSKNKVKRP
-24 KAKKTLGFSAALF
+24 LGFVSAIV
-37 TLITMI
+37 TLVTMI
-43 VAMLI
+43 TAMLF

-63 GTAVAILVTLIHG
+63 GTAVAILITMLHG
-76 YEFSEVEEMMY
+76 YEFNEVEEMMY

-129 RYFLVVV
+129 RYFLAVV

-164 GISMGISAGM
+164 GISMGISPGM
-174 VAGAVICGAYFG
+174 VAGAVICGSYFG

-197 LASGLTGVDL
+197 LASGLTGVNL

-216 TTIPALIIS
+216 TTIPALVIS
-225 LVAFFIIGHRFGTK
+225 LIAFFFIGQRFGGR
-239 NFDTKNI
+239 NFDANNI
-246 NAILDT
+246 KDILAT
-252 MQNHFLITPW
+252 MQDNFLITPW
-262 LLLIPLIV
+262 LLLIPIIV
-270 IALVVLK
+270 IALVVVK

-284 CMGIVLGFFAQIFVQ
+284 CVGIILGFFAQIFLQ
-299 GGTITEALTALQ
+299 DGSITEALTALQ

-356 MLKALITQILKIAKS
+356 MLTALIAVILKVAKS
-371 TGTLIASVIVSCIGT
+371 TGSLIASVIVSCIGT
-386 NITCSEQYISI
+386 NLTCSEQYISI
-397 IVPSRMYINAFK
+397 IVPSRMYINTFK
-409 EKELHPKTLSR
+409 DKKLHPKNLSR

-427 LSSVFVP
+427 LTSVFVP

-454 PYAILNYTVPI
+454 PFAILNYTVPI

-477 VKLSNQDNEI
+477 IGLDESESEQTEESKSND
-487 TNQPNKL
+487 TNL
-494 TQTNDANNA
+494 A